1 MDQKKGKQV
10 QLGIAR
16 YKKEKKNLTLSQYY
30 IKFLSFWLTW
40 HKLIANIVN
49 FYKILLRG
57 RNFILHKNDL
67 FLTYLF
73 INDKKCYLKTII
85 VIMSGRIQ
93 YCVLTWFI
101 KVFLSI
107 EKCFFD
113 QVCTI

>member
-1 MDQKKGKQV
+1 MDQKKRKQV

-16 YKKEKKNLTLSQYY
+16 YKKEKKKILTLLQYY
-30 IKFLSFWLTW
+30 IKFLPFWLTW
-40 HKLIANIVN
+40 YRLIAIIVN

-57 RNFILHKNDL
+57 KNFILHKNDL
-67 FLTYLF
+67 FLAYLF

-85 VIMSGRIQ
+85 VIISGRIQ

-107 EKCFFD
+107 EK
-113 QVCTI
+113 